1 MDSNQKE
8 AFMKPFILALF
19 FFCPLVFS
27 QSPCSDPRYLE
38 LRKKSLDAMSPREF
52 DYFMLKE
59 KFCVEETAKNTTMLC
74 TLVVVIDS
82 AVIDGKEKEMRIF
95 VDDVETSPVSR
106 SNSIVVTPGIH
117 RISLFS
123 LTDIEDYEKKINR
136 RILTNE
142 NKNYFYGIGVMEAK
156 LKQMK
161 NTVKAVNAPAGKR
174 MVLHYRFFC
183 DTGKTGKCND
193 DGWSLIPELN

>member
-1 MDSNQKE
+1 
-8 AFMKPFILALF
+8 MKPFILALF
-19 FFCPLVFS
+19 FLCPLVFS
-27 QSPCSDPRYLE
+27 QSPCDDPRYLE
-38 LRKKSLDAMSPREF
+38 LKKKSIDAMSQREF

-59 KFCVEETAKNTTMLC
+59 KFCIEETGKNGARLC

>member
-1 MDSNQKE
+1 
-8 AFMKPFILALF
+8 MKQFVFALLL
-19 FFCPLVFS
+19 FCPLAFS
-27 QSPCSDPRYLE
+27 QAPCDDPRYLE
-38 LRKKSLDAMSPREF
+38 LKKKPLDAMSKREF
-52 DYFMLKE
+52 EYFMLKE
-59 KFCVEETAKNTTMLC
+59 KSCLEDAAKTGAKLC

-82 AVIDGKEKEMRIF
+82 AVIDGKEKEMRVF
-95 VDDVETSPVSR
+95 VDDVEMGPVSR
-106 SNSIVVTPGIH
+106 SNSIAVTPGIH

-123 LTDIEDYEKKINR
+123 LTDIDDYEKKINR

-142 NKNYFYGIGVMEAK
+142 DKNYNYGIGVMEAK

-161 NTVKAVNAPAGKR
+161 NTVKAINAAGKS
-174 MVLHYRFFC
+174 MVIHYRFFC

>member
-1 MDSNQKE
+1 
-8 AFMKPFILALF
+8 MKPFILALF
-19 FFCPLVFS
+19 FLCPLVFA
-27 QSPCSDPRYLE
+27 QSPCDDPRYLE
-38 LRKKSLDAMSPREF
+38 LKKKSIDAMSQREF

-59 KFCVEETAKNTTMLC
+59 KFCIEEAGKNGARLC

-95 VDDVETSPVSR
+95 VDDVETSPVLR
-106 SNSIVVTPGIH
+106 SNTIAVSPGIH

>member
-1 MDSNQKE
+1 
-8 AFMKPFILALF
+8 MKPVILALF
-19 FFCPLVFS
+19 FLCPLVFS
-27 QSPCSDPRYLE
+27 QSPCDDPRYLE
-38 LRKKSLDAMSPREF
+38 LRKKSIDAMSQREF

-59 KFCVEETAKNTTMLC
+59 KFCIEEAAKNTTRLC
-74 TLVVVIDS
+74 TLAVVIDS

-106 SNSIVVTPGIH
+106 SNTIAVTPGIH

-142 NKNYFYGIGVMEAK
+142 NKTYFYGIGVMEAK